1 MITDDP
7 VTTNPLHYRIVFENQ
22 FVRVL
27 DYTDDPGVTTAPHEH
42 PNSVMITL
50 SDFRRS
56 LVSGDQRREVALIA
70 GQVVWL
76 PAQRHFGENIGD
88 TPTHT
93 IFVELKGAAAGEASG
108 VTLGPGLIGDSND
121 GAVRSSPA

>member
-7 VTTNPLHYRIVFENQ
+7 VETNPLHYRIVFENE

-27 DYTDDPGVTTAPHEH
+27 DYSDRPGTTTTPHDH

-50 SDFRRS
+50 SDFRRR
-56 LVSGDQRREVALIA
+56 LASGDQEREVALTA
-70 GQVVWL
+70 GQAMWL

-93 IFVELKGAAAGEASG
+93 IFVELKGAAAGESSG
-108 VTLGPGLIGDSND
+108 ATLGP
-121 GAVRSSPA
+121 AAASS